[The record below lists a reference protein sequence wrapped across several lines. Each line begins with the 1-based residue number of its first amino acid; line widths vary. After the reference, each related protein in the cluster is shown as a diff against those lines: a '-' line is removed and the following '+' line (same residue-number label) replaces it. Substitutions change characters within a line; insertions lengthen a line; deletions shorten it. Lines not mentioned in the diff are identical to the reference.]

1 MTRPSLV
8 PAAVAAFALL
18 TVGGSAAI
26 AQTKTTTNTAQC
38 FVDDGYGRIRSCSQ
52 RYRRDNPN
60 WRGTEHCYVDE
71 GNGRYRSCAGSAA
84 NFKRKRPK
92 S

>member
-1 MTRPSLV
+1 MTRLLTV
-8 PAAVAAFALL
+8 AAAVAALGLPA
-18 TVGGSAAI
+18 TGGAV
-26 AQTKTTTNTAQC
+26 AQTKATTNTAQC

-52 RYRRDNPN
+52 RYKRDNPN
-60 WRGTEHCYVDE
+60 WRATEHCYVSE
-71 GNGRYRSCAGSAA
+71 GSGRYRSCAGSV